1 MGTFT
6 HTHSFPFALHVKGS
20 VHFVR
25 LHIKGSVRRLFVGCG
40 LYVHE
45 RDGTVI
51 RSHLEGSRTPFVQ
64 GAAKRNAAI
73 GHRCVAKLPVAHIIQ
88 YVYLVYSEY
97 QLYLLYLFYAYY
109 NFEVRLRKGFDQG
122 RT

>member
-1 MGTFT
+1 M
-6 HTHSFPFALHVKGS
+6 
-20 VHFVR
+20 
-25 LHIKGSVRRLFVGCG
+25 
-40 LYVHE
+40 
-45 RDGTVI
+45 
-51 RSHLEGSRTPFVQ
+51 Q

-97 QLYLLYLFYAYY
+97 QLYQLYLLYLFYAYY